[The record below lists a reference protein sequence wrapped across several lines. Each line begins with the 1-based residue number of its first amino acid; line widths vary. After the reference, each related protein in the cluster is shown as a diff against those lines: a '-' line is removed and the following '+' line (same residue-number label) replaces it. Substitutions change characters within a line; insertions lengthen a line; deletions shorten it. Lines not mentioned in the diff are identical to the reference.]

1 MALLLFVFGI
11 HPAYPAYTG
20 HEPTERPGKPW
31 VKRLPDAYP
40 SDGAVRGCPE
50 RCWF

>member
-11 HPAYPAYTG
+11 HPAYTG
-20 HEPTERPGKPW
+20 HEPTERSGKPW

-40 SDGAVRGCPE
+40 SDGAVR
-50 RCWF
+50 